1 MKALS
6 TNDVE
11 FTLNKKDDFDI
22 AHINTY
28 FLRSQKLLKKCHKKG
43 KKVVVHG
50 HSTFEDFRKSFRLY
64 KLMEP
69 ECTLKPMLL

>member
-1 MKALS
+1 MKTLLYFENENALKKSGIGRALRHQMKALS

-28 FLRSQKLLKKCHKKG
+28 FLRSKKLLKKC
-43 KKVVVHG
+43 
-50 HSTFEDFRKSFRLY
+50 L
-64 KLMEP
+64 
-69 ECTLKPMLL
+69 